1 MGPRTAV
8 QPRLKVVEDQPWE
21 VWALDTAEA
30 FEELNFKVLVPHPVE
45 NSEDLLWSLVERPY
59 NQTLPDGSRRG
70 PPVATARFWT
80 NMHAPPGRAFAVEGM
95 NRLSPVQEW
104 LPKLYATLGVVGSV
118 DLYCSRVGR
127 RPVNS
132 YGWHTDT
139 VDALI
144 YVLNGTKRV
153 RVAGHFPGSR
163 VTLDKATW
171 MQSMHSCDCGCCSW
185 VHTCILC
192 VGVFLREWS
201 DSMQLG
207 STKVETF
214 GCKSTHFTAECP
226 TDATPQVRL
235 PNGSRQSS
243 SGMGEGAWH
252 NMPKQNSTNTQVHA
266 CSGPSAPG
274 CRKQH
279 IQPPPPWQRFDN
291 PLLRPNVIK
300 GFQASVFAWL
310 RPCPV
315 SCQVISAGSVVYV
328 PGGRFHS
335 LRTSARVTPALDSS
349 HEFPP
354 APAA

>member
-1 MGPRTAV
+1 MKPSDMLGGWF
-8 QPRLKVVEDQPWE
+8 ESF
-21 VWALDTAEA
+21 AL
-30 FEELNFKVLVPHPVE
+30 P
-45 NSEDLLWSLVERPY
+45 S
-59 NQTLPDGSRRG
+59 
-70 PPVATARFWT
+70 
-80 NMHAPPGRAFAVEGM
+80 
-95 NRLSPVQEW
+95 
-104 LPKLYATLGVVGSV
+104 GSV

-132 YGWHTDT
+132 YGWHTEPWKISDSRLQCRRAESSRVCVQRYVMNRLNVRGKRKLTCRTEDT